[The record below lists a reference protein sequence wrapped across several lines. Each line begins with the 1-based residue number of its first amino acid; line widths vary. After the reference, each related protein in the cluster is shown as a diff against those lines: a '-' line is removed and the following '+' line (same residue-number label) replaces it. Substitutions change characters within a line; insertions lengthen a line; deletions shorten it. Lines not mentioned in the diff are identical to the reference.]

1 MDSKPLIS
9 IVCPVYNEEQAIPI
23 FYGRLKDA
31 IAPLADKYE
40 FELIFTN
47 NRSTD
52 GTLSI
57 IRALRENDPSV
68 QVVTLSRNFGYQASV
83 LAGISYSAGDAT
95 IVIDVDCEDPPEMI
109 PGFVAKWEEGFD
121 IVYGLRANR
130 PEPRV
135 LVWLR
140 KLFYRT
146 LRLMADTDIVLD
158 MAEFALVS
166 SRVRNVMRDNR
177 NTYPFLRAEIGY
189 SGFLRHGITYDRE
202 QRVTG
207 SSYYNLWGMILFAA
221 AGILSVS
228 TFPIRIALY
237 ALPLLG
243 LVNVL
248 LLALDLLLG
257 LSFAFK
263 ALVVLDLLYG
273 ITLLTT
279 HGLYL
284 ARIYKNDIGR
294 PVFIID
300 WNLSFTS
307 RSKLQPKTTSRY
319 SLDQIPGLQN

>member
-9 IVCPVYNEEQAIPI
+9 IVCPVYNEEQAVPI
-23 FYGRLKDA
+23 FYGRLKAA
-31 IAPLADKYE
+31 IAPLADKYD

-52 GTLSI
+52 GTLSV
-57 IRALRENDPSV
+57 IRALREEDASV

-207 SSYYNLWGMILFAA
+207 QSYYNLWGMVLFAA

-237 ALPLLG
+237 ALPL
-243 LVNVL
+243 VVFANAA
-248 LLALDLLLG
+248 LLACDLIG
-257 LSFAFK
+257 APSSCFK
-263 ALVVLDLLYG
+263 ILVAMDLVYG

-307 RSKLQPKTTSRY
+307 RPELQARKPC
-319 SLDQIPGLQN
+319 

>member
-23 FYGRLKDA
+23 FYGRLKSA
-31 IAPLADKYE
+31 IAPLADRYD

-52 GTLSI
+52 GTLDV
-57 IRALRENDPSV
+57 IRALREKDPSV
-68 QVVTLSRNFGYQASV
+68 QVITLSRNFGYQASV
-83 LAGISYSAGDAT
+83 LAGISYSAGNVT

-109 PGFVAKWEEGFD
+109 PKFVAKWEEGYD

-130 PEPRV
+130 PEPRA

-140 KLFYRT
+140 KLFYRL

-166 SRVRNVMRDNR
+166 SRVRDVMRDNR

-207 SSYYNLWGMILFAA
+207 RSYYNLWGMTLFAA

-237 ALPLLG
+237 ALPLVALA
-243 LVNVL
+243 NFVL
-248 LLALDLLLG
+248 LACDLLG
-257 LSFAFK
+257 ASSSCFNI
-263 ALVVLDLLYG
+263 LVVMDLLYG

-300 WNLSFTS
+300 WSLSFTS
-307 RSKLQPKTTSRY
+307 RSKLQVRTSC
-319 SLDQIPGLQN
+319 

>member
-68 QVVTLSRNFGYQASV
+68 QVVTLSRNFGYQPSV

-207 SSYYNLWGMILFAA
+207 QSYYNLWGMVLFAA

-228 TFPIRIALY
+228 TFPMRIALY

-257 LSFAFK
+257 LAFAFK

-300 WNLSFTS
+300 WNLSITS
-307 RSKLQPKTTSRY
+307 RPKLQPKTTSRY